1 MTVITLNTEIYSVRY
16 CNSNS
21 IFLLKQ
27 LQSININKNLP
38 INIYIEKKTNL
49 TNSLP
54 TKLNMDN
61 QKEKIRQFD
70 KSSINNLHNY

>member
-1 MTVITLNTEIYSVRY
+1 MTVITLNKEIYSVRY

-49 TNSLP
+49 TNSSP